1 MSQTMPDLVRL
12 TYASST
18 SSSRAEVQGDLVD
31 ILHSTQFYNA
41 KHQIHGVL
49 FYGNGYFFQCL
60 EGQRKQV
67 LKLYDKISNDPRHQD
82 ICILTLKTIEVSEF
96 KQWQMK
102 YVLEDHGI
110 RHFFLNHY
118 GQCFNPYLLKEDMD
132 QQFVQLLLNHQAI
145 HSADQLWGYDMVQ
158 GGQPVAA
165 RSGVLP
171 LLVIVPIV
179 IAVFMGLLSL

>member
-1 MSQTMPDLVRL
+1 MPDLVRL

-18 SSSRAEVQGDLVD
+18 SSSRAEVQGDLID
-31 ILHSTQFYNA
+31 ILHSAQFYNA

-67 LKLYDKISNDPRHQD
+67 LKLYDKISSDPRHKD
-82 ICILTLKTIEVSEF
+82 ICILTLKTIGMPEF
-96 KQWQMK
+96 TQWQMK

-118 GQCFNPYLLKEDMD
+118 GQCFNPYLLKEEMD
-132 QQFVQLLLNHQAI
+132 QQFVQLLLNHQVTQA
-145 HSADQLWGYDMVQ
+145 ADQLWEQDMFQ
-158 GGQPVAA
+158 GGQPVAE
-165 RSGVLP
+165 RFGFLSLM
-171 LLVIVPIV
+171 VIVPIV
-179 IAVFMGLLSL
+179 IAVFMGLLSLSVF

>member
-1 MSQTMPDLVRL
+1 MRQAMPDLVRL

-18 SSSRAEVQGDLVD
+18 SSSRADVQGDLVD
-31 ILHSTQFYNA
+31 ILHATQFYNA

-67 LKLYDKISNDPRHQD
+67 LKLYDKISNDPRHRD
-82 ICILTLKTIEVSEF
+82 IRILTLKTIEMSEF

-118 GQCFNPYLLKEDMD
+118 GQCFNPYLLKEEMD
-132 QQFVQLLLNHQAI
+132 QQFVQLLLNHQAAQA
-145 HSADQLWGYDMVQ
+145 ADQLWERDMFQ
-158 GGQPVAA
+158 GGHPAA
-165 RSGVLP
+165 DRLGFLSLM
-171 LLVIVPIV
+171 VIVPIV